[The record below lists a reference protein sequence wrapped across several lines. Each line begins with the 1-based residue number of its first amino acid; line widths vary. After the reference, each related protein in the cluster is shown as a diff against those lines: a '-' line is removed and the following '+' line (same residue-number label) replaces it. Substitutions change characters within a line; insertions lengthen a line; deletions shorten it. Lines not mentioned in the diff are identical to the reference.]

1 MAHDGGG
8 EGSPEAAGEVGGGE
22 GFGGPLIAG
31 ADEVIVAAGAV
42 EGFAGGVA
50 VEDELL
56 GTAAGAL
63 FCGIFDEGGE
73 AADLVRGCFEATAVG
88 EEVGG
93 IVDSGDGEGG
103 GVHAEG
109 GTGGD
114 FCGEVLP
121 FGDAFEEFAVAPADH
136 ETAGSGGAC
145 GEAEEGCEVVACA
158 GGGEDD
164 AGVHAVGDDP
174 DIDAAF
180 VFGGACAGDGAEA
193 EACGEV
199 DDGDEDDECEEVGEP
214 PPPADEERGAQRGGV
229 GGHGSG

>member
-42 EGFAGGVA
+42 EGFAWGVA

-56 GTAAGAL
+56 GSAAGAL
-63 FCGIFDEGGE
+63 FSGIFDESGE

-93 IVDSGDGEGG
+93 IVDSGDAEGG

-114 FCGEVLP
+114 FSGEVRP
-121 FGDAFEEFAVAPADH
+121 FGDAFEEFSVAPADH
-136 ETAGSGGAC
+136 ETAGSGGA
-145 GEAEEGCEVVACA
+145 
-158 GGGEDD
+158 
-164 AGVHAVGDDP
+164 
-174 DIDAAF
+174 
-180 VFGGACAGDGAEA
+180 
-193 EACGEV
+193 
-199 DDGDEDDECEEVGEP
+199 
-214 PPPADEERGAQRGGV
+214 
-229 GGHGSG
+229 